1 MKNTQLI
8 HHFNA
13 LNMKMFRVI
22 QAHYKAL
29 GLEVT
34 PVHARIMLY
43 MNHHQQQLCQKDI
56 ESMLLCNK
64 STLSA
69 ILHTMEK
76 NGLITRCESSTD
88 LRYKTITLTKKALA
102 IVTILE
108 QDNTLLRQT
117 LMENLQQEDIACFE
131 KVLTILERNLDN
143 LEKLERKEEGK

>member
-1 MKNTQLI
+1 
-8 HHFNA
+8 
-13 LNMKMFRVI
+13 
-22 QAHYKAL
+22 
-29 GLEVT
+29 
-34 PVHARIMLY
+34 
-43 MNHHQQQLCQKDI
+43 
-56 ESMLLCNK
+56 
-64 STLSA
+64 
-69 ILHTMEK
+69 MEK

-131 KVLTILERNLDN
+131 KVLTILEKNLDN